1 MTPGMATVETPNAPG
16 ITKPGLIFFHSAVSG
31 RCRRM
36 EGFVA
41 QVLQRRRNH
50 ETFKYYAVA
59 HERRPDLVE
68 KFGIVSI
75 PTLVVLENRAITAR
89 LEGMSSCGEI
99 ESFLA
104 PWLQ

>member
-1 MTPGMATVETPNAPG
+1 MTPKVATAETLSAPG
-16 ITKPGLIFFHSAVSG
+16 VKKPGLIFFHSAVSG

-50 ETFKYYAVA
+50 DTFKYYTVA
-59 HERRPDLVE
+59 RERRPDLVE
-68 KFGIVSI
+68 KFGIVAI
-75 PTLVVLENRAITAR
+75 PTLVVLENSAVTAR